1 MIKLGTYFSISP
13 SKQGVKMLQR
23 PERIPFVV
31 RAKETFF
38 TGGFLG
44 LILLVM
50 AAWMYFLGSIFL
62 NLVVWLLS

>member
-1 MIKLGTYFSISP
+1 MIPP
-13 SKQGVKMLQR
+13 SKQSAKMLQR

-31 RAKETFF
+31 KVKEKFF

-50 AAWMYFLGSIFL
+50 AAWMYFLGSILLSF
-62 NLVVWLLS
+62 VIWLLS

>member
-1 MIKLGTYFSISP
+1 
-13 SKQGVKMLQR
+13 MLQR

-31 RAKETFF
+31 RVKEKFF

-50 AAWMYFLGSIFL
+50 AVWMYFLGSVFL
-62 NLVVWLLS
+62 NLVTWLLS